1 MEEYLDSFELDM
13 AVKFCERAL
22 QLEPDNLSVLDT
34 MAPLLL
40 EAGEMDKA
48 YEVSLKLGL

>member
-1 MEEYLDSFELDM
+1 MDSFQIDM

-22 QLEPDNLSVLDT
+22 QMEPNNLYVLDT

-40 EAGEMDKA
+40 EAGEPDRA
-48 YEVSLKLGL
+48 FDVSLKKVG